1 MNTLKSLSMAV
12 VGHTNT
18 GKTSMVRTL
27 LRKSAFGEVK
37 DQAGTTKE
45 VSGAHLMING
55 RSAITIFDS
64 PGLEN
69 APGVFDWLD
78 QHAVNYRHQSVKWLG
93 ALLQDPEACQKFK
106 QECQVLELVKASDI
120 AFYVCD
126 AREPLLEKYQDELS
140 LLACCG
146 TPIIIVLNHV
156 ISEYAHPETWRQGLA
171 ALGQHH
177 VLAFDAVVRDPV
189 TEQRL
194 FEKARS
200 LLDEHI
206 PTIDAWLTLRH
217 QEEIDRLQTAVNAI
231 ADLLLDVAGRRWRA
245 PKAEADQVS
254 VDQLQNEVRAREQ
267 ACVDLLLDLYQF
279 EHKDYDPQ
287 PLTLKAGRWQDDL
300 FDPQTMKAY
309 GIETS
314 RYVGA
319 GAGLGAVFDM
329 ATGGLSLGT
338 GTLTGAALGG
348 VTSIIRRFGDKAW
361 AHIQGEVVVKVD
373 EATLRLLTWRQMA
386 LLRAVRRR
394 GHASHQPINLSGQQ
408 LWSKQPCPSALKAV
422 SKSERRRRTDL
433 VTELLLAFSEEP
445 HHSGKPISS
454 AQS

>member
-1 MNTLKSLSMAV
+1 MAV

-45 VSGAHLMING
+45 VSGADLMING
-55 RSAITIFDS
+55 QSAISIFDS

-78 QHAVNYRHQSVKWLG
+78 QHAVNYRHQSVAWLG
-93 ALLQDPEACQKFK
+93 ALLQDAQACQKFK

-146 TPIIIVLNHV
+146 TPIIVVLNHV
-156 ISEYAHPETWRQGLA
+156 TSEHAHPEIWRQGLA

-206 PTIDAWLTLRH
+206 STIDAWLTVRH
-217 QEEIDRLQTAVNAI
+217 QEETSRLATALSAI
-231 ADLLLDVAGRRWRA
+231 ADLLLDVANRRWRA
-245 PKAEADQVS
+245 PKTDASQVII
-254 VDQLQNEVRAREQ
+254 DQLQNEVRAREQ

-309 GIETS
+309 GIDTS
-314 RYVGA
+314 RYMGA
-319 GAGLGAVFDM
+319 GAGIGAVFDV

-348 VTSIIRRFGDKAW
+348 VTSIIRQFGDKAW
-361 AHIQGEVVVKVD
+361 AHIQGDAVVKVD

-386 LLRAVRRR
+386 LLRAVRQR
-394 GHASHQPINLSGQQ
+394 GHASHQPITLSGQK
-408 LWSKQPCPSALKAV
+408 LWSRQPCPRALKAI
-422 SKSERRRRTDL
+422 SKSERRRHSEL
-433 VTELLLAFSEEP
+433 VSELLLAFSEEQ
-445 HHSGKPISS
+445 HHSGTPISS
-454 AQS
+454 AHN